1 MVHFRS
7 LSLFIF
13 WSFPRENT
21 ICPTNYSEKI
31 HLVSYGIQALTF
43 SPKYIPI
50 FCMIKQNDFRL
61 KWNGS
66 EVAEIEELKKKGQ
79 PLKVKEPSPIGKAS
93 VPIKIQ
99 YFDWFK
105 ANLIDRAKQANLTR
119 NRLIWS
125 ISCIDIDILRI
136 KEWILI
142 YRKYPKKKNFRS
154 LRHLWTMMHRNR
166 RKILE
171 NRKRFLLE
179 IILVR

>member
-31 HLVSYGIQALTF
+31 HLVSYGIQALIF
-43 SPKYIPI
+43 SPKYIPF

-142 YRKYPKKKNFRS
+142 YTK
-154 LRHLWTMMHRNR
+154 
-166 RKILE
+166 
-171 NRKRFLLE
+171 
-179 IILVR
+179 

>member
-31 HLVSYGIQALTF
+31 HLVSYGIQALIF

-66 EVAEIEELKKKGQ
+66 EVTEIEELKMSQESTNNKKGKKVSSSDSDE
-79 PLKVKEPSPIGKAS
+79 PDKEIDALKKVGHDKNDVTNLSLKWRY
-93 VPIKIQ
+93 
-99 YFDWFK
+99 YF
-105 ANLIDRAKQANLTR
+105 LIIN
-119 NRLIWS
+119 S
-125 ISCIDIDILRI
+125 
-136 KEWILI
+136 
-142 YRKYPKKKNFRS
+142 S
-154 LRHLWTMMHRNR
+154 LFFCL
-166 RKILE
+166 
-171 NRKRFLLE
+171 FY
-179 IILVR
+179 